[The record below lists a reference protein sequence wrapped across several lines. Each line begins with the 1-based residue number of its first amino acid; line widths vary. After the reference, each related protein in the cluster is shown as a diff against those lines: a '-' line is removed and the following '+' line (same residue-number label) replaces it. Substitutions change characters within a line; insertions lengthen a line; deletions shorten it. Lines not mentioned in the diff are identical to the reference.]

1 MAEPLIRIKNLYRR
15 FKSGE
20 GEVTIL
26 NDLNLEIEA
35 GEMVAI
41 IGQSGSG
48 KSTLMN
54 ILGCLDRPSAGEYY
68 INGKNATDLS
78 PQERAA
84 LRREY
89 IGFIFQRYHL
99 LADLKAWENVAIP
112 AIYAGTDGE
121 AREKRAKALLTR
133 LGLGERTEHK
143 PGQLSGGQ
151 QQRVSIARAL
161 MNGGQIIFAD
171 EPTGALDSHSGE
183 EVMKILGE
191 LHAEGHTIILVTH
204 DRHIAE
210 HADRVIEIKDGQII
224 ADHRQQHEETASS
237 TADTAPTGKRTAFGA
252 AGRFTSAI
260 HMAWRAILGH
270 KLRAFLTMLGIII
283 GIASVVSVVA
293 LGQGAQ
299 QQVLS
304 QISDLGSNTIEIFP
318 GRFGDRRAGRI
329 RTLVPADAA
338 ILAQQSFIDSAT
350 PTVNA
355 SPTIRHGNKD
365 YTGNLTGVG
374 DQYFQV
380 QNIPITAG
388 RKFSARDIDDYAA
401 LAILDKKGAETL
413 YNSTATDNYAGALG
427 QVLLLNNV
435 PVRII
440 GIADTDK
447 QNRFGGSNSINVYMP
462 YTSAMNRLLGR
473 NHVSSITL
481 RISDNADP
489 VAAEDAI
496 TRILTRRH
504 GSKDFSLFNSDSL
517 RKAITSSTQV
527 FTLLIS
533 AIAAIALVVGGIGV
547 MNIMLVSVTE
557 RTQEIGIR
565 MAVGARQSDILMQF
579 LIEALMLCL
588 LGGALGIALAY
599 GIGWLFN
606 QSGAEIRLIYSTSSV
621 IAAVICSSSIGILF
635 GYLPARNAARLDP
648 VEALSRE

>member
-210 HADRVIEIKDGQII
+210 HADRVIEIKDGKII
-224 ADHRQQHEETASS
+224 ADHRQQGSAAETGETDSV
-237 TADTAPTGKRTAFGA
+237 PTGKKTAFGA

-365 YTGNLTGVG
+365 YTGSLTGVG

-388 RKFSARDIDDYAA
+388 RNFSARDIDDYAA

-413 YNSTATDNYAGALG
+413 YNSTATDNYASAIG
-427 QVLLLNNV
+427 QTLLLNNV

>member
-210 HADRVIEIKDGQII
+210 HADRVIEIKDGKII

-237 TADTAPTGKRTAFGA
+237 TADTAPTGKKTAFGA

-374 DQYFQV
+374 EQYFQV

-388 RKFSARDIDDYAA
+388 RAFSARDIDDYAA

-413 YNSTATDNYAGALG
+413 YNSTATDNYASAIG
-427 QVLLLNNV
+427 QTLLLNNV

-473 NHVSSITL
+473 NHVSGITL

-504 GSKDFSLFNSDSL
+504 GSQDFSLFNSDSL
-517 RKAITSSTQV
+517 RKAITGSTQV